1 MQVVKRLEYR
11 PPVEAELVADYD
23 VQIGN
28 ERHPAKCKV
37 RIFYGAGKGFYRVE
51 EPHLGP
57 ERAEKLEKALSFF
70 LNEIPPTEI
79 AQLDPVGYLEAELA
93 KLGVFKGLD
102 EGERE
107 AIRYYIVR
115 EVRGYGTVT
124 PPLFDPFVEDV
135 SCEGEG
141 RPVRVWHSRFNRFG
155 WLETN
160 IVLKGEELDSLLMR
174 FATRSGRSLSTASP
188 VLDSTLPEG
197 FRVSGTW
204 RKEVSSFGSS
214 FTVRK
219 YRRKPYSLTELIV
232 MGSLDA
238 KIAAYLWQLME
249 FKGFIMV
256 VGASATG
263 KTTMLNGLATLLN
276 PNWKVVSIED
286 VRELNIPH
294 PGWKALHTRPG
305 GRNGEGRVELF
316 DLVKLSLRERPDY
329 VILGEARG
337 EEMKILFQSA
347 ATGHGCLTTF
357 HASGERALQA
367 RLTQP
372 PISIPQSLLNLI
384 DAVVFLVN
392 DVKEG
397 RRYVS
402 RVVEYDDGWRTVY
415 SKEGQGWRGNVGNKA
430 SMLAE
435 AHGMDAR
442 SLVSSLERKEEF
454 LLEMV
459 DRGIFDYEEFSKH
472 LALFYSL

>member
-11 PPVEAELVADYD
+11 PPREAEAVAEYD
-23 VQIGN
+23 VEIRSG
-28 ERHPAKCKV
+28 RHPAKCRV

-51 EPHLGP
+51 EPHLTP
-57 ERAEKLEKALSFF
+57 EKSEKLEKALNFF
-70 LNEIPPTEI
+70 LNEVPPTEI
-79 AQLDPVGYLEAELA
+79 AELDPIGYLEAELA
-93 KLGVFKGLD
+93 KLGAFKEMEEE
-102 EGERE
+102 EGE
-107 AIRYYIVR
+107 AVRYYIVR
-115 EVRGYGTVT
+115 EVMGYGLAT
-124 PPLFDPFVEDV
+124 PPLFDPYVEDV

-141 RPVRVWHSRFNRFG
+141 RPIRVWHSRFNRFG

-160 IVLKGEELDSLLMR
+160 IVLSGKELDSLLMR
-174 FATRSGRSLSTASP
+174 FATRSGRSLSTSSP
-188 VLDSTLPEG
+188 VLDATLPEG

-219 YRRKPYSLTELIV
+219 YRARPYSLTELIA
-232 MGSLDA
+232 MGTLDA
-238 KIAAYLWQLME
+238 KVAAYLWQLME

-256 VGASATG
+256 VGAGATG

-286 VRELNIPH
+286 VRELNLPH

-305 GRNGEGRVELF
+305 GRDGEGRVELF

-337 EEMKILFQSA
+337 EEVKILFQSA

-357 HASGERALQA
+357 HASGERALQV

-372 PISIPQSLLNLI
+372 PISVPQSLLNLI
-384 DAVVFLVN
+384 DAVAFLVN
-392 DVKEG
+392 DVREG
-397 RRYVS
+397 RRYVQ
-402 RVVEYDDGWRTVY
+402 RVVEYDEGWRTVFV
-415 SKEGQGWRGNVGNKA
+415 KEGPGWRGGVGNKA

-435 AHGMDAR
+435 AHGMDGKR
-442 SLVSSLERKEEF
+442 LVSSIERKEAF
-454 LLEMV
+454 LHEMMEREV
-459 DRGIFDYEEFSKH
+459 FDYEELSRH
-472 LALFYSL
+472 LAVFYSL